1 MCTYYVRAL
10 SWTQRVTMRNF
21 ALVGKRPTALIMMT
35 LAAAAATTN
44 AAKRDAGSVN
54 DNTGGQNIVV
64 P

>member
-1 MCTYYVRAL
+1 
-10 SWTQRVTMRNF
+10 MRNF
-21 ALVGKRPTALIMMT
+21 ALVGKRPTTIITMT
-35 LAAAAATTN
+35 LAAAATTN